1 MKGRISHFF
10 ENFLDF
16 LKRQTLP
23 KREAKPCSEA
33 TDIGWLLSLGA
44 DFGNKNKKVNI
55 GKGRDWG
62 WILGEGTE
70 EAYFRLPN
78 RREPKDLFPLNVTLK
93 PVKMRL

>member
-1 MKGRISHFF
+1 M
-10 ENFLDF
+10 
-16 LKRQTLP
+16 TLVVAVWILAP
-23 KREAKPCSEA
+23 HACVR
-33 TDIGWLLSLGA
+33 TLLQDHRYKFIPSLGA

-78 RREPKDLFPLNVTLK
+78 RREPKDLFPLKVTSK
-93 PVKMRL
+93 TDKMGV

>member
-1 MKGRISHFF
+1 M
-10 ENFLDF
+10 
-16 LKRQTLP
+16 
-23 KREAKPCSEA
+23 
-33 TDIGWLLSLGA
+33 GA

-93 PVKMRL
+93 PVKMGVEIFERGNHRWIILIFL

>member
-1 MKGRISHFF
+1 MFAWMLVS
-10 ENFLDF
+10 
-16 LKRQTLP
+16 
-23 KREAKPCSEA
+23 KPCSEA

-55 GKGRDWG
+55 GKGR
-62 WILGEGTE
+62 E

>member
-1 MKGRISHFF
+1 MFAWMLVS
-10 ENFLDF
+10 
-16 LKRQTLP
+16 
-23 KREAKPCSEA
+23 KPCSEA
-33 TDIGWLLSLGA
+33 THFGCIISLGA
-44 DFGNKNKKVNI
+44 EFVKKNKKFNF
-55 GKGRDWG
+55 GNGRVWG

>member
-1 MKGRISHFF
+1 MFAWMLVS
-10 ENFLDF
+10 
-16 LKRQTLP
+16 
-23 KREAKPCSEA
+23 KPCSEA

-70 EAYFRLPN
+70 EAYFRLSN

>member
-1 MKGRISHFF
+1 M
-10 ENFLDF
+10 
-16 LKRQTLP
+16 
-23 KREAKPCSEA
+23 
-33 TDIGWLLSLGA
+33 GA

-93 PVKMRL
+93 TDKMGVEIFERGNHLWIILIFL

>member
-1 MKGRISHFF
+1 MFAWMLVS
-10 ENFLDF
+10 
-16 LKRQTLP
+16 
-23 KREAKPCSEA
+23 KPCSEA

-70 EAYFRLPN
+70 GANFLEGISPHL
-78 RREPKDLFPLNVTLK
+78 EVTFEQ
-93 PVKMRL
+93 VET